1 MYRSIRPWLF
11 RLDPEFAHVAS
22 RLIARAAQSVA
33 PNALR
38 AVYEFDDNALSQKIW
53 GVTFPNPVGLAAGF
67 DKNAQLLPF
76 WKVLGF
82 GHAEIGSVT
91 ARPSRGNPR
100 PRLFRLFEDRAIIN
114 RMGLP
119 NHGASRIARRLA
131 RTRTGE
137 PVATGVSI
145 AKTHDPTITG
155 AAAVEDYCV
164 TFSRLAPLA
173 DYVSLNISCPNTADG
188 RTFEEAECLDE
199 LLSAIGQQCSR
210 YKLDIPVLLKLSP
223 PDTAKVIYDSLLE
236 DILSVALSHRIS
248 GFVVCNTAADRTGL
262 NTPAATVAAMGPGGL
277 SGAPLFGRSLR
288 MVEYVYSRTDGL
300 LPIVAVGGIS
310 TAEDAYRMICAGAS
324 LVQIYTGLV
333 YQGPMVVHDL
343 KQGLAGLLERDG
355 FASIGDAVGCKY
367 ARSDSL
373 TPDENTPSAAVDAA
387 N

>member
-11 RLDPEFAHVAS
+11 KLDPEFAHVAS

-33 PNALR
+33 PHALR
-38 AVYEFDDNALSQKIW
+38 AVYEFDDKALSQEIW

-76 WKVLGF
+76 WEALGF
-82 GHAEIGSVT
+82 GHVEIGSVT
-91 ARPSRGNPR
+91 AEPSRGNPR
-100 PRLFRLFEDRAIIN
+100 PRLFRLSEDRAIIN
-114 RMGLP
+114 RLGLP

-137 PVATGVSI
+137 TVATGVSI

-164 TFSRLAPLA
+164 TFLRLAPVA

-199 LLSAIGQQCSR
+199 LLSAIRQQCSR
-210 YKLDIPVLLKLSP
+210 FKLDIPVLLKLSP

-262 NTPAATVAAMGPGGL
+262 RTSAATVAAMGPGGL

-324 LVQIYTGLV
+324 LVQMYTGLV
-333 YQGPMVVHDL
+333 YEGPMVVHDL
-343 KQGLAGLLERDG
+343 KQGLAALLKRDG
-355 FASIGDAVGCKY
+355 FSSIGDAVGCNY
-367 ARSDSL
+367 ARSASL
-373 TPDENTPSAAVDAA
+373 TPDESTPSTAVDAA